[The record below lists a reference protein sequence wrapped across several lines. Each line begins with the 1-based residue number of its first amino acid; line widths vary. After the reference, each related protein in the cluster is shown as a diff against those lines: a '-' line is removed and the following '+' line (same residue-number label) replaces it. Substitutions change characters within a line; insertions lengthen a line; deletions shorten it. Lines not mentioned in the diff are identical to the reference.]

1 MSKLCERKSRLVA
14 EFSETIRERGRSRE
28 IVVQLSPYN
37 IKVKLKGTRRWYD
50 LAPASCYNLAVAK
63 EVARQRAARAE
74 ARKAKG
80 RA

>member
-37 IKVKLKGTRRWYD
+37 IKVKLKGTRHWYD
-50 LAPASCYNLAVAK
+50 LSPASCYNLAVAK
-63 EVARQRAARAE
+63 EVARQRAE
-74 ARKAKG
+74 KKTKGKA
-80 RA
+80 

>member
-37 IKVKLKGTRRWYD
+37 IKVKLKGTRSWYD
-50 LAPASCYNLAVAK
+50 MSPASCYNLAVAK
-63 EVARQRAARAE
+63 EVAKQRALKAE
-74 ARKAKG
+74 AKKARGK
-80 RA
+80 

>member
-37 IKVKLKGTRRWYD
+37 IKVKLKGTRTWFD
-50 LAPASCYNLAVAK
+50 LSPASCYNLAVAK
-63 EVARQRAARAE
+63 EVARQRAE
-74 ARKAKG
+74 KKAKREG
-80 RA
+80 K

>member
-37 IKVKLKGTRRWYD
+37 IKVKLKGTRHWFD
-50 LAPASCYNLAVAK
+50 LSPASCYNLAVAK
-63 EVARQRAARAE
+63 EVAKQRAE
-74 ARKAKG
+74 RKARRK
-80 RA
+80 

>member
-37 IKVKLKGTRRWYD
+37 IRVKLKGCRQWYD
-50 LAPASCYNLAVAK
+50 LSPASCYNLAVAK
-63 EVARQRAARAE
+63 EVARQRAE
-74 ARKAKG
+74 KKAKRG
-80 RA
+80 AK

>member
-1 MSKLCERKSRLVA
+1 MSKLCERKSRLIA
-14 EFSETIRERGRSRE
+14 EFSETIRERGRYRE

-37 IKVKLKGTRRWYD
+37 IRVKLKGTRHWYD

>member
-37 IKVKLKGTRRWYD
+37 IKVKLKGTRHWYD
-50 LAPASCYNLAVAK
+50 LSPASCYNLAVAK
-63 EVARQRAARAE
+63 EVAKQRAE
-74 ARKAKG
+74 RKARRK
-80 RA
+80 